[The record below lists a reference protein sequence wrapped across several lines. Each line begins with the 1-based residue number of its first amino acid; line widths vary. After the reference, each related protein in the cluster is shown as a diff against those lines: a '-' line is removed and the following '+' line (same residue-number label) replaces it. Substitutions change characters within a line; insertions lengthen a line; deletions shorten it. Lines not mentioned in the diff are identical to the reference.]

1 LPGVR
6 ADRLDGG
13 SALNS
18 VEMARKFEAAL
29 KRAGKPVEAEYFQ
42 NAGHNALF
50 TDATQRAEEVR
61 RMAAFYRDHLR

>member
-1 LPGVR
+1 VR